1 MKNVYANR
9 RFIITGG
16 FLLIGLIYI
25 MRLFYLQVVDDSYV
39 VYAQSNVL
47 RNMTIYPARGLV
59 YDRHGDLLVY
69 NEAAYDLM
77 VIPGQVKAF
86 DTTELCN
93 LTGITVEEV
102 RTRLQTARQYSYFKP
117 SAFVNQLSKE
127 ARRLLRV
134 NLPSD
139 RLSG

>member
-1 MKNVYANR
+1 
-9 RFIITGG
+9 
-16 FLLIGLIYI
+16 
-25 MRLFYLQVVDDSYV
+25 
-39 VYAQSNVL
+39 
-47 RNMTIYPARGLV
+47 MTIYPARGLV

-117 SAFVNQLSKE
+117 SAFVNQLSK
-127 ARRLLRV
+127 RLWFWKRTLSIPGFFV
-134 NLPSD
+134 QPLPCVAIHSPCQPCMGM
-139 RLSG
+139 S